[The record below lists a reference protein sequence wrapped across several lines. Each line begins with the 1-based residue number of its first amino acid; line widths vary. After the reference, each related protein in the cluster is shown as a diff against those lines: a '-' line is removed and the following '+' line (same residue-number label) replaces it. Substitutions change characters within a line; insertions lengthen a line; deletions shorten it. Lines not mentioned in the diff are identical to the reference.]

1 MSVFYSSGSKLVFS
15 VVYSYACYLFSVSP
29 AYPEHVELKPD
40 IREDQL
46 IPGFIFKE
54 LMLEV
59 SQNCLC

>member
-1 MSVFYSSGSKLVFS
+1 MLVI
-15 VVYSYACYLFSVSP
+15 CSVSP
-29 AYPEHVELKPD
+29 AYPEHVELKPN

-59 SQNCLC
+59 SQNCIC